1 MTPSGLDDNTDTNP
15 PTGARIEVNTAPAR
29 NELSAPRRSKAS
41 WLRSPQ
47 RVFLRRALFQVHLWT
62 GVALAAYAVVI
73 GLTGSALVFETELN
87 HNLHPALY
95 HLTSTPR
102 RVSLDATIGQIK
114 TVHPGWIAFA
124 LRNFEDPTG
133 ATDLLMRPASG
144 ENTPNYRIVSFN
156 PYTGEILLDRLRF
169 TGALGFLSNLHV
181 YLLSGE
187 TGLLIS
193 GWMAVGLF
201 LLCVTG
207 LVLWWPGVQRWTAAL
222 LLKRRSSWLRVN
234 WDLHTVIGFWTS
246 AAFIAVIVTGIDF
259 AFPGPT
265 GKIIE
270 LLTGAGY
277 RDTGVSLDAI
287 SLKPTRSDA
296 PIITTDQA
304 VAAAKRA
311 LPQDA
316 PAGYM
321 SLPASPAS
329 PFRVT
334 GYYKGA
340 APYSQLVRIL
350 LDPHT
355 GALLA
360 SSSTRDQDRGSRMEQ
375 YFVAVHFGL
384 FGGDGVPGLLVK
396 IAWVLL
402 GLVPA
407 LLAFTG
413 LTMYWTRKL
422 RPLWRRLSL
431 KG

>member
-1 MTPSGLDDNTDTNP
+1 M
-15 PTGARIEVNTAPAR
+15 NTAPAR
-29 NELSAPRRSKAS
+29 DELSAPRRSKAS

-73 GLTGSALVFETELN
+73 GLTGGALVFETELN
-87 HNLHPALY
+87 HTMHPALY
-95 HLTSTPR
+95 HLTPGPH
-102 RVSLDATIGQIK
+102 RVSLDATMVRIK
-114 TVHPGWIAFA
+114 SAHPGWIAFA
-124 LRNFEDPTG
+124 LRNFEEPAG

-144 ENTPNYRIVSFN
+144 ESTPNYRVVSFN
-156 PYTGEILLDRLRF
+156 PYTGEILFDRLRYA
-169 TGALGFLSNLHV
+169 GVLGFLSNLHV

-201 LLCVTG
+201 VLCVTG
-207 LVLWWPGVQRWTAAL
+207 LILWWPGTLRWAAAL
-222 LLKRRSSWLRVN
+222 ILKRRSSWLRLN
-234 WDLHTVIGFWTS
+234 WDLHTVIGFWAS
-246 AAFIAVIVTGIDF
+246 AAFIVVIVTGVDF
-259 AFPGPT
+259 AFPGPS

-277 RDTGVSLDAI
+277 RDTGVSLEAI
-287 SLKPTRSDA
+287 SRKMQRGNA
-296 PIITTDQA
+296 PVMTIDQA
-304 VAAAKRA
+304 VAAANRA
-311 LPQDA
+311 LPQNA

-334 GYYKGA
+334 GYYSGA

-360 SSSTRDQDRGSRMEQ
+360 SSSTRDQNRGSRMEQ

-384 FGGDGVPGLLVK
+384 FGGDGVSGLLVK
-396 IAWVLL
+396 IVWVLL

-422 RPLWRRLSL
+422 RPLRRRMSL

>member
-1 MTPSGLDDNTDTNP
+1 MTPSGLDGYIGTNP
-15 PTGARIEVNTAPAR
+15 PTGARIALKTAPAR
-29 NELSAPRRSKAS
+29 EKLSAPRRSKAS
-41 WLRSPQ
+41 WTRSPQ
-47 RVFLRRALFQVHLWT
+47 RVFLRRAIFQVHLWT
-62 GVALAAYAVVI
+62 GVVLAGYAVVI

-87 HNLHPALY
+87 HDLHPALY
-95 HLTSTPR
+95 HLTPGPQ
-102 RVSLDATIGQIK
+102 RVSLDATMVRIK
-114 TVHPGWIAFA
+114 SAHPDWIVFA
-124 LRNFEDPTG
+124 LRNFEDPAGT
-133 ATDLLMRPASG
+133 TDLLMRPASG
-144 ENTPNYRIVSFN
+144 ESTPNYRIVSFN
-156 PYTGEILLDRLRF
+156 PYTGEILFDRLRYA
-169 TGALGFLSNLHV
+169 GVLGFLSNLHV

-201 LLCVTG
+201 LLCITG
-207 LVLWWPGVQRWTAAL
+207 LILWWPGTQRWAVAL
-222 LLKRRSSWLRVN
+222 LLKRRSSWSRVN
-234 WDLHTVIGFWTS
+234 WDLHTVIGFWAS
-246 AAFIAVIVTGIDF
+246 AAFIVVILTGVDF
-259 AFPGPT
+259 AFPGPS

-287 SLKPTRSDA
+287 SGKMSRSSA
-296 PIITTDQA
+296 PVMTIDQA
-304 VAAAKRA
+304 VAAANRA
-311 LPQDA
+311 LPKDA

-321 SLPASPAS
+321 SLPASPAAT
-329 PFRVT
+329 FRVT

-375 YFVAVHFGL
+375 YSVAVHFGL
-384 FGGDGVPGLLVK
+384 FGGDGVSGLVVK
-396 IAWVLL
+396 IVWVLL

-422 RPLWRRLSL
+422 RPLWRRMSL
-431 KG
+431 KE

>member
-1 MTPSGLDDNTDTNP
+1 LNT
-15 PTGARIEVNTAPAR
+15 VPAR
-29 NELSAPRRSKAS
+29 DKLSTPRRSKSS

-62 GVALAAYAVVI
+62 GVALAAYAIVI
-73 GLTGSALVFETELN
+73 GLTGSALVFETEFN
-87 HNLHPALY
+87 RSLHPALY
-95 HLTSTPR
+95 HVAHAPQ
-102 RVSLDATIGQIK
+102 RVSLDAAVEQIK
-114 TVHPGWIAFA
+114 TTHSDWIAFA
-124 LRNFEDPTG
+124 LRNFDDPG
-133 ATDLLMRPASG
+133 LATDLLMRPASG
-144 ENTPNYRIVSFN
+144 KSTPNYRVVSFN
-156 PYTGEILLDRLRF
+156 PYTGEVLLDRLRYA
-169 TGALGFLSNLHV
+169 GALGILSNLHV

-187 TGLLIS
+187 TGLLVS
-193 GWMAVGLF
+193 GWMALGL
-201 LLCVTG
+201 LILCVTG

-222 LLKRRSSWLRVN
+222 LLKRRSSWLRLN
-234 WDLHTVIGFWTS
+234 WDLHTVIGFWAS
-246 AAFIAVIVTGIDF
+246 AAFIVVILTGVDF
-259 AFPGPT
+259 AFPGPS

-287 SLKPTRSDA
+287 SKKMPRSNA
-296 PIITTDQA
+296 PVMTLDQA
-304 VAAAKRA
+304 VAAADRA
-311 LPQDA
+311 LPPDA

-321 SLPASPAS
+321 SLPASAAS
-329 PFRVT
+329 PFRVV

-355 GALLA
+355 GAPLA

-384 FGGDGVPGLLVK
+384 FGGDGVFGLLVK
-396 IAWVLL
+396 IVWVLL

-422 RPLWRRLSL
+422 RPLWHRMAL

>member
-1 MTPSGLDDNTDTNP
+1 MTPYSLDDNIGTNP
-15 PTGARIEVNTAPAR
+15 PTGARIELNTVPVR
-29 NELSAPRRSKAS
+29 NEPSAPRRSKAS

-47 RVFLRRALFQVHLWT
+47 RVFLRRVLFQVHLWT
-62 GVALAAYAVVI
+62 GVALAVYAVVI

-87 HNLHPALY
+87 HTMHPALY
-95 HLTSTPR
+95 HVTPR
-102 RVSLDATIGQIK
+102 PKRVSLDATIGRIK
-114 TVHPGWIAFA
+114 TAHPGWIAFA
-124 LRNFEDPTG
+124 LRNFEDPAG

-144 ENTPNYRIVSFN
+144 KSTPNYRIVSFN
-156 PYTGEILLDRLRF
+156 PYTGEILLDRLRYA
-169 TGALGFLSNLHV
+169 GALGFLSNLHV

-187 TGLLIS
+187 TGLLVS
-193 GWMAVGLF
+193 GWMALGLF
-201 LLCVTG
+201 ILCVTG
-207 LVLWWPGVQRWTAAL
+207 LILWWPGVQRWTAAL
-222 LLKRRSSWLRVN
+222 LLKRRSSWLRLN
-234 WDLHTVIGFWTS
+234 WDLHTVIGFWAS
-246 AAFIAVIVTGIDF
+246 AAFIVVILTGVDF
-259 AFPGPT
+259 AFPGPS

-287 SLKPTRSDA
+287 SLKPRRSDA
-296 PIITTDQA
+296 PVMTIDQA
-304 VAAAKRA
+304 VAATNRA
-311 LPQDA
+311 LPPNA

-321 SLPASPAS
+321 SLPANAAS

-384 FGGDGVPGLLVK
+384 FGGDGVFGLLIKVL
-396 IAWVLL
+396 WVLL
-402 GLVPA
+402 GFVPA

-422 RPLWRRLSL
+422 RPLWHRMAL

>member
-1 MTPSGLDDNTDTNP
+1 M
-15 PTGARIEVNTAPAR
+15 NTAPAR

-47 RVFLRRALFQVHLWT
+47 QVFLRRALFQVHLWT

-73 GLTGSALVFETELN
+73 GLTGSALVFETEIN
-87 HNLHPALY
+87 HDLHPALY
-95 HLTSTPR
+95 HLTPGPH

-114 TVHPGWIAFA
+114 TAHPEWIAFA

-133 ATDLLMRPASG
+133 ATDLLLRPASG
-144 ENTPNYRIVSFN
+144 ESTPNYRVVSFN
-156 PYTGEILLDRLRF
+156 PYNGEILLDRLRF
-169 TGALGFLSNLHV
+169 TGALGFLSNLHI

-207 LVLWWPGVQRWTAAL
+207 LVLWWPGVQRWTVAL

-246 AAFIAVIVTGIDF
+246 VAFIAVIVTGIDF

-304 VAAAKRA
+304 VAASKRA

-350 LDPHT
+350 LDQHS

>member
-1 MTPSGLDDNTDTNP
+1 M
-15 PTGARIEVNTAPAR
+15 
-29 NELSAPRRSKAS
+29 
-41 WLRSPQ
+41 
-47 RVFLRRALFQVHLWT
+47 WT
-62 GVALAAYAVVI
+62 GVTLAVYAVVI

-87 HNLHPALY
+87 HDLHPALY
-95 HLTSTPR
+95 YLTSTPH

-114 TVHPGWIAFA
+114 TAHPGWIAFA

-144 ENTPNYRIVSFN
+144 ESTPNYRVVSFN
-156 PYTGEILLDRLRF
+156 PYNGEILLDRLRYA
-169 TGALGFLSNLHV
+169 GVLGFLSNLHV

-207 LVLWWPGVQRWTAAL
+207 LVLWWPGVQRWSAAL
-222 LLKRRSSWLRVN
+222 LLKRRSSWLRLN

-246 AAFIAVIVTGIDF
+246 AAFIAVILTGVDF
-259 AFPGPT
+259 AFPGPS

-277 RDTGVSLDAI
+277 RDTGVSLDDI
-287 SLKPTRSDA
+287 SRKMLRSDA
-296 PIITTDQA
+296 PVMTIDQA
-304 VAAAKRA
+304 VSAADRA
-311 LPQDA
+311 LPPDA

-321 SLPASPAS
+321 SLPASQAS

-334 GYYKGA
+334 GYYKEA

-360 SSSTRDQDRGSRMEQ
+360 SSSTQDQDRGSRMEQ

-384 FGGDGVPGLLVK
+384 FGGDGVSGLLVK
-396 IAWVLL
+396 IVWVLL

-422 RPLWRRLSL
+422 RPLWRRMSL

>member
-1 MTPSGLDDNTDTNP
+1 M
-15 PTGARIEVNTAPAR
+15 NTAPAR
-29 NELSAPRRSKAS
+29 DELSAPRRSKAS
-41 WLRSPQ
+41 WLRTPQ

-62 GVALAAYAVVI
+62 GVALAAYAIVI

-87 HNLHPALY
+87 QTMHPALY
-95 HLTSTPR
+95 HLTPGSH
-102 RVSLDATIGQIK
+102 RVSLDATIGKIK
-114 TVHPGWIAFA
+114 TAHPGWVAFA

-133 ATDLLMRPASG
+133 ATDLLMRPATG
-144 ENTPNYRIVSFN
+144 ESTPNYRVVSFN
-156 PYTGEILLDRLRF
+156 PYNGEILLDRLRYA
-169 TGALGFLSNLHV
+169 GVLGFLSNLHV

-193 GWMAVGLF
+193 GWMAVGLC
-201 LLCVTG
+201 LLCITG
-207 LVLWWPGVQRWTAAL
+207 LILWWPGTQRWAAAL
-222 LLKRRSSWLRVN
+222 LLKRRSSWLRLN

-246 AAFIAVIVTGIDF
+246 AAFIVVILTGVDF
-259 AFPGPT
+259 AFPGPS
-265 GKIIE
+265 GKVIE

-277 RDTGVSLDAI
+277 RDTGVSLD
-287 SLKPTRSDA
+287 SSSRKMQRTDA
-296 PIITTDQA
+296 PVMTIDEA

-350 LDPHT
+350 LDSHT

-360 SSSTRDQDRGSRMEQ
+360 SSSTREEDRGSRMEQ

-384 FGGDGVPGLLVK
+384 FGGDGVFGLLVK
-396 IAWVLL
+396 IVWVLL

-407 LLAFTG
+407 LLAFSG

-422 RPLWRRLSL
+422 RPLWRRMTL

>member
-1 MTPSGLDDNTDTNP
+1 LNTVPVRD
-15 PTGARIEVNTAPAR
+15 
-29 NELSAPRRSKAS
+29 ELSAPRRSKAS

-47 RVFLRRALFQVHLWT
+47 RVFLRRAIFQVHLWT
-62 GVALAAYAVVI
+62 GVVLAAYAVVI
-73 GLTGSALVFETELN
+73 GPTGSALVFETELN
-87 HNLHPALY
+87 RTMQPALY
-95 HLTSTPR
+95 HVTPAPQ
-102 RVSLDATIGQIK
+102 RVSLDAMIGRI
-114 TVHPGWIAFA
+114 TTPHPGWIAFA
-124 LRNFEDPTG
+124 LRNFEEPSR

-144 ENTPNYRIVSFN
+144 ESTPNYRIVSFD
-156 PYTGEILLDRLRF
+156 PHTGEILLDRLRYA
-169 TGALGFLSNLHV
+169 GALGFFSNLHV

-187 TGLLIS
+187 TGLLVS
-193 GWMAVGLF
+193 GWMAVFLF
-201 LLCVTG
+201 LLCITG

-222 LLKRRSSWLRVN
+222 VLRRRSNWLRLN
-234 WDLHTVIGFWTS
+234 WDLHTVIGFWAS
-246 AAFIAVIVTGIDF
+246 AAFIVVILTGVDF
-259 AFPGPT
+259 AFPGPS
-265 GKIIE
+265 GKMIE
-270 LLTGAGY
+270 LLTGAGH
-277 RDTGVSLDAI
+277 RDTGVLLDAI
-287 SLKPTRSDA
+287 GKKLTRSNA
-296 PIITTDQA
+296 PVMTIDQA
-304 VAAAKRA
+304 VAAANSA

-340 APYSQLVRIL
+340 APHSQLVRIL

-375 YFVAVHFGL
+375 YFVALHFGL
-384 FGGDGVPGLLVK
+384 FGGDGVFGLLVK
-396 IAWVLL
+396 ILWVLL

-413 LTMYWTRKL
+413 LTMYWIRQL
-422 RPLWRRLSL
+422 RPLWRRMAL